1 VGLPVQNSVK
11 TAQEPTNPAQV
22 IERRTTTRVI
32 PADSLTDSQ
41 KPPDFWAYVANLEQN
56 PLLWDRHLLY
66 LYRIVSDSGSG
77 QGLEKI
83 SRYFTLPDNTQVP
96 VGNREEFEFALQS
109 KYGGG
114 TYRMILK
121 KGAEWVAQE
130 RIRIEGP
137 PKAIPQ
143 ETSAP
148 TIGPAGEYTG
158 ADVAKQ
164 AMHMVASHEAEAVN
178 VGVRAMQGAAEVISR
193 LAHQQTTPPSATDDL
208 LKQAMVAMLQKALNP
223 PPAPDPI
230 ETFAKFMALMQG
242 AGGGATGGAVNPMVQ
257 QIMQTAVERM
267 LNPIANGPAAPTASA
282 ELVRQLPQ
290 IASYA
295 AEAIRE
301 WRLGSEA
308 QRDTALVM
316 TGKSPV
322 PALPPGSPGAA
333 AAPAPAPQVQPPPAA
348 PGGTMVA
355 PSLEW
360 IETKITEILL
370 ANDMNPDEA
379 ADETISFLARMD
391 PRLLQQLVQHGEAG
405 VLQLFQIRPN
415 LRPALQNVP
424 RLQEFIKAFF
434 KYAAEY
440 QAQAQ
445 TEATAAAADPGSV
458 NGGAPPK
465 PN

>member
-11 TAQEPTNPAQV
+11 TALEPTNPAQV

-32 PADSLTDSQ
+32 PADPASDPS
-41 KPPDFWAYVANLEQN
+41 KPLDFWAYLLNLEEN
-56 PLLWDRHLLY
+56 PHLWDRHLLY
-66 LYRIVSDSGSG
+66 LYRISSDTGPSTP
-77 QGLEKI
+77 LDKI
-83 SRYFTLPDNTQVP
+83 SRYLTLPDNSQVA
-96 VGNREEFEFALQS
+96 VGNREEFEFGLQK

-137 PKAIPQ
+137 SKPIPIDS
-143 ETSAP
+143 SAP

-178 VGVRAMQGAAEVISR
+178 VGVRAMQGAAEVIAR
-193 LAHQQTTPPSATDDL
+193 LAHPQQPPAPSETD
-208 LKQAMVAMLQKALNP
+208 QMFRQVMIAMLQKAMNP
-223 PPAPDPI
+223 PDPI
-230 ETFAKFMALMQG
+230 ETFTKLLGLMQG
-242 AGGGATGGAVNPMVQ
+242 GGGGGETGGTGNPLVQ

-316 TGKSPV
+316 TGKTPV
-322 PALPPGSPGAA
+322 PALPPGAA
-333 AAPAPAPQVQPPPAA
+333 AAPAAAPQVQPPPAA
-348 PGGTMVA
+348 PGGQMVA

-440 QAQAQ
+440 QAEA
-445 TEATAAAADPGSV
+445 EATAAAADPGSV